1 MLQPRSY
8 PEYVAKALVLDDE
21 PFQAMVD
28 DDNPWMEGIVLVTT
42 VSLLAGIALAVGGFL
57 TAATLPDPAIALNAL
72 LQGWRQFA
80 SVTSLPPSQVEAIIA
95 DLWTVAAAFSGYAG
109 SWSHF
114 LPIITL
120 PILTLLWWIFFGIV
134 AFGVARA
141 MGGQGSLNAT
151 MGASA
156 LIVAP
161 LVFHV
166 AAIVPFAGVSGMM
179 VSIWGMLIG
188 YRAIHISHELT
199 WRSAAWATVIVYL
212 AALVALLLVT
222 LAFSAGYAAGGYQ

>member
-28 DDNPWMEGIVLVTT
+28 DDNPWMEGLVLVTA
-42 VSLLAGIALAVGGFL
+42 VSLLAGITLAVGGFL
-57 TAATLPDPAIALNAL
+57 TAATLPDPAIALNTL

-80 SVTSLPPSQVEAIIA
+80 SVTSLPAAQVEAIIA
-95 DLWTVAAAFSGYAG
+95 DIWAVAATLSGYAG

-114 LPIITL
+114 LPMITV
-120 PILTLLWWIFFGIV
+120 PILTLLWWLFFSIV

-141 MGGQGSLNAT
+141 MGGRGSLSAT

-156 LIVAP
+156 LMVAP
-161 LVFHV
+161 LIFHV
-166 AAIVPFAGVSGMM
+166 AAIVPFAGVSGLM
-179 VSIWGMLIG
+179 VSIWGLLIG
-188 YRAIHISHELT
+188 YRAIHVSHELS
-199 WRSAAWATVIVYL
+199 WQSAAWATVIVHL
-212 AALVALLLVT
+212 AALLVLLLIV
-222 LAFSAGYAAGGYQ
+222 LAFSVGYTAGGYQ